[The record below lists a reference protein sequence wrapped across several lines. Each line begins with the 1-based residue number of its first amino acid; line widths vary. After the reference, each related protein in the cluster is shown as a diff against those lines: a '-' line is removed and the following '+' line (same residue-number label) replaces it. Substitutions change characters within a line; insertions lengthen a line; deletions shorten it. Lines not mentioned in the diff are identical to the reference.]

1 VSDPLVENLVAN
13 RRVKYVVAMCGDLNR
28 GERMNVAVLAW
39 DTEQGLASPVSLR
52 LLKDWTRVHAA
63 FPSSFGDMI
72 QKQVETCLTD
82 IRTYADFKRTLD
94 KTGPYT
100 PFEFTEERGSLESP
114 ENTVIGTA
122 QFFLRQLA

>member
-1 VSDPLVENLVAN
+1 MTDPLVENLMTN

-28 GERMNVAVLAW
+28 GERMNVGVLAW
-39 DTEQGLASPVSLR
+39 DTELGPSAPVSLR
-52 LLKDWTRVHAA
+52 LLKDWTRIHAA
-63 FPSSFGDMI
+63 FPSSYSDMI

-82 IRTYADFKRTLD
+82 IRTYADFQKAVN
-94 KTGPYT
+94 KQGPYT

-114 ENTVIGTA
+114 ENTVVGTA